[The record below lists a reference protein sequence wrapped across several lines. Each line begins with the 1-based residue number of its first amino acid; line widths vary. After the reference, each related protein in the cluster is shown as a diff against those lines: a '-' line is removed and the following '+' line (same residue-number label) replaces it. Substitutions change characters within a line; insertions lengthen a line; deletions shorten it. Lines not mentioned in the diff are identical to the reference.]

1 MSHVTY
7 MNESRLTLS
16 DYPHMNES
24 CDIHELV
31 MTHPSRLPAA
41 LERYDELRAAP
52 NEPTLSRYEP
62 LRYEPTSAN
71 DLPRKFGL
79 WQNVCVL

>member
-1 MSHVTY
+1 
-7 MNESRLTLS
+7 
-16 DYPHMNES
+16 
-24 CDIHELV
+24 

-79 WQNVCVL
+79 WQNVCV